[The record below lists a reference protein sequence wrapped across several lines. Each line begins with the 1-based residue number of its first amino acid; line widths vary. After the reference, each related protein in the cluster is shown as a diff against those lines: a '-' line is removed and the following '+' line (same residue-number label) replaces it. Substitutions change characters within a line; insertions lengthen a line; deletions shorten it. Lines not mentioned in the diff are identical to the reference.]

1 MRRRTCLLLGRL
13 NLGKVLRCIVRGC
26 AAQCRELTHAI
37 NCFSLALPRYSSTEV
52 CLAKL
57 RYAVRNAE
65 LMDADFM
72 MRSGEGWEGIS

>member
-1 MRRRTCLLLGRL
+1 MELD
-13 NLGKVLRCIVRGC
+13 RCF
-26 AAQCRELTHAI
+26 
-37 NCFSLALPRYSSTEV
+37 FSLALPRYTSTEV

>member
-1 MRRRTCLLLGRL
+1 MAFKIGAPPPGSDGEPDKYLPVAQTCF
-13 NLGKVLRCIVRGC
+13 
-26 AAQCRELTHAI
+26 
-37 NCFSLALPRYSSTEV
+37 FSLALPRYSSTEV